1 MANVETKTA
10 NEQML
15 DGMSNFITPDQW
27 RTLLNDRINYA
38 PGADNELLL
47 SKEFILKYKNHML
60 LSSLPLYC
68 MIAWDKKQLDKEF
81 LKRFW
86 NFIDFTEGNDLLLD
100 FQEFSGSSKGFLDAY
115 KEMCDMTDVALIHS
129 GDVAPFTMEQ
139 LDKRPFHY
147 NGEQWT
153 ASLNKMK
160 EIKKEFL
167 EKYIHMVDFLA
178 VLNNPNLTNDQRK
191 ELRDYFG
198 VKVPKGKNDN
208 EHSKELYL
216 FPCGAVLEGENWRD
230 MSAGLAYLK
239 NKNRFAIKE
248 QDEAIK
254 QVVAKWPRA
263 FEDCLSGGNELVMV
277 DK

>member
-15 DGMSNFITPDQW
+15 DGMSNFITPEQW

-68 MIAWDKKQLDKEF
+68 MIAWDKRNLDIEF

-86 NFIDFTEGNDLLLD
+86 NYIDFTEGNDLLLD
-100 FQEFSGSSKGFLDAY
+100 FQEFSGSSKGFLEAY
-115 KEMCDMTDVALIHS
+115 KSMCDMTDVALIHS

-139 LDKRPFHY
+139 LDKNPFHY

-160 EIKKEFL
+160 EVNKEFL

-178 VLNNPNLTNDQRK
+178 VLNNPNLKTTDRVA
-191 ELRDYFG
+191 LRDHFG
-198 VKVPKGKNDN
+198 VKTTHPNGNTNKNV
-208 EHSKELYL
+208 YL
-216 FPCGAVLEGENWRD
+216 FPCGAVLEDENWRD

>member
-15 DGMSNFITPDQW
+15 DGMSNFITPEQW

-68 MIAWDKKQLDKEF
+68 MIAWDKRKLDIEF

-86 NFIDFTEGNDLLLD
+86 NYIDFTEGNDLLLD
-100 FQEFSGSSKGFLDAY
+100 FQEFSGSSKGFLEAY
-115 KEMCDMTDVALIHS
+115 KSMCDMTDVALIHS

-139 LDKRPFHY
+139 LDKHPFHY

-160 EIKKEFL
+160 EVNKEFL

-178 VLNNPNLTNDQRK
+178 VLNNPNLKNADRVA
-191 ELRDYFG
+191 LRDHFG
-198 VKVPKGKNDN
+198 VKITHPNGNKDKNV
-208 EHSKELYL
+208 YL
-216 FPCGAVLEGENWRD
+216 FPCGAVLEDENWRD

-239 NKNRFAIKE
+239 NKNRFAIKD